1 MSCEAMKMGAIM
13 RQARLSAAMLF
24 LTLPGMALA
33 AAAGGERIV
42 APALPGFVVG
52 YTASDATRSI
62 KEEVPKGETV
72 QAWTR
77 MVTTQRFGGL
87 AAKVTPAV
95 YAKNIVA
102 GIPQA
107 CPGAAVSPVAALT
120 VAGRPAARFQV
131 DCPRNAQGQAET
143 FILLAIA
150 GKADMHVKQVAFRGR
165 KTAADLTWARTFLAK
180 TILCGAADGT
190 PACR

>member
-13 RQARLSAAMLF
+13 TGTRLGATLLLLA
-24 LTLPGMALA
+24 LPGSALA
-33 AAAGGERIV
+33 APAAGERLV

-52 YTASDATRSI
+52 YTAGDATRSI

-72 QAWTR
+72 ERWTR

-87 AAKVTPAV
+87 AAKATPAV

-107 CPGAAVSPVAALT
+107 CPGAAISPVAALT
-120 VAGRPAARFQV
+120 VAGRAAARFQV

-165 KTAADLTWARTFLAK
+165 KNAADLTWARTFLAG
-180 TILCGAADGT
+180 TVLCGAGDKV